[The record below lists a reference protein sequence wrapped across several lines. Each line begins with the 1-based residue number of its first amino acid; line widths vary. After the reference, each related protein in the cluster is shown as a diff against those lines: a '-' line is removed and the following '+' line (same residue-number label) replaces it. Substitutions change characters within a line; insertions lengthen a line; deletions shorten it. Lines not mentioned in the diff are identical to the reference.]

1 MTTTDIVLHSGRAL
15 AVEADFAKNYPAIA
29 PTEATMQLMADI
41 LGEETLEMRNLP
53 TVKCPPGDADA
64 FTYTAGGRNIST
76 KRIKG
81 FMLHYVAQRAFWKN
95 PDPSNNPPDCASSD
109 NKQAD
114 PGGQFARGSQ
124 DNPTGLCGNC
134 PMSQKGTDLKGGR
147 MAACKEQR
155 RLFVVLKGLLLP
167 IIIAAPPSSIGGL
180 KDFLVSMAMTQQ
192 GWWLVPLEF
201 SLEKATSAAG
211 QTFNKIVVAAE
222 EEAVALGDNEREAI
236 ESYREYIK
244 ELVTTQ
250 PPVFE
255 TDAPSGGFTVGDAED
270 AEPEMETAPA

>member
-41 LGEETLEMRNLP
+41 LGDETLEMRNLP

-81 FMLHYVAQRAFWKN
+81 FMVHYVAQRAFWSN
-95 PDPSNNPPDCASSD
+95 PDPSNSPPNCASTD
-109 NKQAD
+109 NKKAD
-114 PGGQFARGSQ
+114 PGGLFAAGSQ
-124 DNPTGLCGNC
+124 DNPTGLCANC

-147 MAACKEQR
+147 MPACKEQR

-180 KDFLVSMAMTQQ
+180 KDFLVSMAMAQQ

-211 QTFNKIVVAAE
+211 QTFNKIVVAAD
-222 EEAVALGDNEREAI
+222 EEAVPLGENEIEAV
-236 ESYREYIK
+236 EAYREYVK

-255 TDAPSGGFTVGDAED
+255 SDAPSGGFSVGDAED
-270 AEPEMETAPA
+270 IDEREATPA